1 MKKKIIG
8 SVTDPI
14 PKNQAL
20 LDWQLEGQRTK
31 EYMVVARIHPVFQIK
46 PQFNGCR
53 EDPINSEINLKVQVF
68 PQMKQGKNRGGGAG
82 KRVGQ
87 TL

>member
-1 MKKKIIG
+1 MKKKKIIG

-31 EYMVVARIHPVFQIK
+31 EYMVVAKIHPVFQIK
-46 PQFNGCR
+46 P
-53 EDPINSEINLKVQVF
+53 
-68 PQMKQGKNRGGGAG
+68 
-82 KRVGQ
+82 
-87 TL
+87 